1 MKTTLA
7 WAGLL
12 IGTIAVQA
20 VLLPLIFTQGIKP
33 DIILIIV
40 MAAGLLAGRERA
52 VGIAFFA
59 GLLQDFASGNVF
71 GLNTLAKMATGYAAG
86 LAERKVFKESIL
98 LPVLAVIIATL
109 FNSACMQALLF
120 ILGYR
125 VEPAAVLLNQ
135 VLPALGYNILLC
147 IPVHRLIY
155 RMTFGNRSQF

>member
-33 DIILIIV
+33 DIILIII

-71 GLNTLAKMATGYAAG
+71 GLNTLSKMATGYAAG

-120 ILGYR
+120 ILGYK
-125 VEPAAVLLNQ
+125 VEPASVFLNQ
-135 VLPALGYNILLC
+135 VLPALGYNILFC

-155 RMTFGNRSQF
+155 RITFGNRSQF